1 MSKVTILES
10 EVSELRGSFPDV
22 PTAAGVD
29 MEALRAQDPDP
40 MFLTLS
46 VIPQVGMV
54 SRNGLLYDDALA
66 ASIVAQINDKRPD
79 GIFGHLKEE
88 ERSTA
93 FPEPAAIWVGA
104 MLENGK
110 AWAKGYIPP
119 GPAKERIRRL
129 KATGGQIAT
138 SIYGKGDF
146 EPVSQGVRRLK
157 NFDLESLDFAPP
169 ARAALRNG
177 SQPNVTA
184 ELEQENPDMDR
195 NQIISE
201 LTVGDLPA
209 ALRDQIVAPVSATVA
224 ELRQAVTDRD
234 VLVSELQ
241 TVVAE
246 FQRASFDAQL
256 DARIAELTA
265 WNVTT
270 DDAKAKMAA
279 FRRTL
284 RGRIVS
290 ELGDKRD
297 EQAVAE
303 TIDAAWAD
311 LQPVAEAVRDALA
324 GPAAIVASKVG
335 SKRTLDLSPAA
346 VAAARAKT
354 GI

>member
-1 MSKVTILES
+1 MSEDVREYA
-10 EVSELRGSFPDV
+10 VSEFRGSFPDV
-22 PTAAGVD
+22 PIAAGVD
-29 MEALRAQDPDP
+29 MDALRAQDDP
-40 MFLTLS
+40 MFLTLPI
-46 VIPQVGMV
+46 IPKVGAT

-66 ASIVAQINDKRPD
+66 ASIVAQINEKRPD
-79 GIFGHLKEE
+79 GIWGHLKEE

-93 FPEPAAIWVGA
+93 FPEPAATWIGA
-104 MLENGK
+104 IRDGDTV
-110 AWAKGYIPP
+110 WAKAILS

-184 ELEQENPDMDR
+184 ELEQETVDMDR
-195 NQIISE
+195 NQIIAE

-224 ELRQAVTDRD
+224 ELRQAVSDRD

-241 TVVAE
+241 TTVAE
-246 FQRASFDAQL
+246 YRRREFG
-256 DARIAELTA
+256 TA
-265 WNVTT
+265 V
-270 DDAKAKMAA
+270 KAKVAALTNWPVTEATAVAKLEA

-284 RGRIVS
+284 ESRIVT
-290 ELGDKRD
+290 ELAGDASKL
-297 EQAVAE
+297 ETVAE
-303 TIDAAWAD
+303 TVWAD
-311 LQPVAEAVRDALA
+311 LQPLAETVRDALA
-324 GPAAIVASKVG
+324 GPAAIVTSKVS
-335 SKRTLDLSPAA
+335 SKRPTLEDTPE
-346 VAAARAKT
+346 ARAKARAEFAF
-354 GI
+354 

>member
-1 MSKVTILES
+1 MSEVILEYA
-10 EVSELRGSFPDV
+10 VSEFRGSFPDV

-29 MEALRAQDPDP
+29 MDALRAQEDP
-40 MFLTLS
+40 MFITIPI
-46 VIPQVGMV
+46 IPQIGAT
-54 SRNGLLYDDALA
+54 SRNGLLYDEALA
-66 ASIVAQINDKRPD
+66 ASIVAQINEKRPD
-79 GIFGHLKEE
+79 GIWGHLKEE

-93 FPEPAAIWVGA
+93 FPEPAATWIGA
-104 MLENGK
+104 IRDGDTV
-110 AWAKGYIPP
+110 WAKAILS

-184 ELEQENPDMDR
+184 EFQQENPDMDR

-209 ALRDQIVAPVSATVA
+209 ALREQVIAPVSATVA

-234 VLVSELQ
+234 VLVTELQ
-241 TVVAE
+241 TTVSEFRRREFAQAVKAKVA
-246 FQRASFDAQL
+246 A
-256 DARIAELTA
+256 LTA
-265 WNVTT
+265 WNVT
-270 DDAKAKMAA
+270 DAANLTKLDA

-284 RGRIVS
+284 ESRIVA
-290 ELGDKRD
+290 ELAGDASQL
-297 EQAVAE
+297 ETVAE
-303 TIDAAWAD
+303 TVWGD
-311 LQPVAEAVRDALA
+311 LQPLAETVRDALA
-324 GPAAIVASKVG
+324 GPAAVVSSKVG
-335 SKRTLDLSPAA
+335 KRPKLEDTPE
-346 VAAARAKT
+346 ARAKARSEFAF
-354 GI
+354 